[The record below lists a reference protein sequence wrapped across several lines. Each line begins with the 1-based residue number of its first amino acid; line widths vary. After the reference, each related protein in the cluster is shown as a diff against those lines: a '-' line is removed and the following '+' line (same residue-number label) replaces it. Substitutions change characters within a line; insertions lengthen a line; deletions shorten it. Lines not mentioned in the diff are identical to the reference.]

1 MAIRPAFQF
10 YPADWRN
17 NAKLRRC
24 TVSARGAWIDVMCML
39 HDSDEYG
46 VLRWPLADVA
56 QAAGH
61 PVKLLQELVTKG
73 VLKGADKNQAPYTF
87 TPRHAGKD
95 GDPVTLIPGSDG
107 PCWYC
112 SRFVKDEYIRQ
123 RRGANAR
130 FGPDNPPPKTTP
142 KSPPKVPIGDNEGYG
157 ASSSSSEEQELTVPK
172 GTDAVASPAEAQ
184 PPADPIWG
192 TGLAF
197 LIRKGIPNK
206 SARSLLGK
214 IKQACGDIRAGAL
227 LAEAEAED
235 ITDPAP
241 WLMTAAAN
249 TSTPRTTGGS
259 NANPVRLS
267 AAERVLAHAREGERA
282 DAERGAF
289 SLDSD
294 PYVVGEDG

>member
-46 VLRWPLADVA
+46 VLRWPLSDIA

-73 VLKGADKNQAPYTF
+73 VLKGDDKDQAAYIF

-95 GDPVTLIPGSDG
+95 GDPVTLIPASDG

-123 RRGANAR
+123 RRGANTR
-130 FGPDNPPPKTTP
+130 FTTDNQPPKAEP
-142 KSPPKVPIGDNEGYG
+142 KSPPTRPVGVRQGDG
-157 ASSSSSEEQELTVPK
+157 ASSSSSEDQEHTVPN
-172 GTDAVASPAEAQ
+172 GTDAGASAEDVK

-197 LIRKGIPNK
+197 LIRKGIPVK

-267 AAERVLAHAREGERA
+267 AAERVLAHAVEGERA
-282 DAERGAF
+282 DRERADAAANSGPHPLGAN
-289 SLDSD
+289 
-294 PYVVGEDG
+294 G